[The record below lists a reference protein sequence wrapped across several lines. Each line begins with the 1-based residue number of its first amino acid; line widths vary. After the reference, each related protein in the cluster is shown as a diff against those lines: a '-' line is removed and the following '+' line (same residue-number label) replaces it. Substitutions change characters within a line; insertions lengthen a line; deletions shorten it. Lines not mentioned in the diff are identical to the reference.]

1 MKENR
6 EKLYKKIGNTPV
18 ASLPGGVTGYYIE
31 AQKELETTK
40 TSTCTDAGKPGKAG
54 AIKGGIIMGL
64 TVQHNMTAMN
74 ANRNLGV
81 SNSNLAKST
90 EKLSSGYKI
99 NRAGDNAA
107 GLAISEKMRGQIRG
121 LDQASSNAEDG
132 ISMIQTAEGAL
143 TETHSILQ
151 RMRELSVQAAS
162 DTNTDDDRTQIQNE
176 IDQLT
181 QEVDRIATTTEFN
194 TKKLLDGSR
203 QGSVTEKAG
212 KTSVDS
218 TFANSNVS
226 ASITTDGSA
235 KAAFTDV
242 IRVEITKD
250 FTEGQSTK
258 SSSKLSD
265 SMIDKINSLV
275 TGNTAVTLDPVLQET
290 TGVSITGGGA
300 TTNSTEENIKAAI
313 TATKTQLNALEKT
326 ASTSSAAVSSNED
339 TVDKMVD
346 NIMKLAEASKS
357 DTGETILKSGVTKD
371 DLKAAINKY
380 VDALVSDG
388 VAAGAGSS
396 NDITAAKTELTNLFN
411 SGTSAKAKAGVAA
424 AELAPAYTT
433 ATGTA
438 QAAANFTAV
447 TANDDLSDVVTD
459 VTGKLDTYVKGIAG
473 VKITDAV
480 NKAKVEQVNDV
491 LDTLTDTEL
500 TTAIVDYKKAVSDQ
514 TAGAAG
520 ATDERKAELQAKVDS
535 TKATLDKLNTDK
547 SVLSITDLFGNGEDP
562 SSFKISDA
570 VDKNNELTIT
580 MKNKEGEDTT
590 ITIKNADKLK
600 AGDVITVTSEEM
612 VESKQAATGKEA
624 FRLQVG
630 ANAGQEVALGINSMK
645 AKDLNIVQTKD
656 GVEGKALDVTSQAS
670 ASLAVNAYDMAIQK
684 VSTERAK
691 MGATQN
697 RLEHTISNLDTSSEN
712 LQSAESSLRDTDMAE
727 EMTKY
732 SKNNILMQAGQSMLA
747 QANQS
752 NQGVLN
758 LLG

>member
-1 MKENR
+1 
-6 EKLYKKIGNTPV
+6 
-18 ASLPGGVTGYYIE
+18 
-31 AQKELETTK
+31 
-40 TSTCTDAGKPGKAG
+40 
-54 AIKGGIIMGL
+54 MGL

-473 VKITDAV
+473 VKITDVV